1 LLGESGEA
9 LIGRE
14 ADLLAPLTKG
24 RHNYVPAAITAMVG
38 KQCTVIAKVDQETY
52 ATDRGIVFL
61 TVSKAQLITDSVTA
75 LGSSTHTSLAIAD
88 KAIVPPDY
96 PKSTQ
101 SHLPE
106 GCGSQTTPPKDI
118 IEPTDADEEEV
129 NSTPTWFSINKC
141 SGMF

>member
-1 LLGESGEA
+1 LTFLGQSGED

-24 RHNYVPAAITAMVG
+24 RHNYVPADITAMVG

-101 SHLPE
+101 SRRLWLTAHR
-106 GCGSQTTPPKDI
+106 QHHQRI
-118 IEPTDADEEEV
+118 
-129 NSTPTWFSINKC
+129 
-141 SGMF
+141 

>member
-1 LLGESGEA
+1 
-9 LIGRE
+9 
-14 ADLLAPLTKG
+14 
-24 RHNYVPAAITAMVG
+24 
-38 KQCTVIAKVDQETY
+38 
-52 ATDRGIVFL
+52 
-61 TVSKAQLITDSVTA
+61 VTA
-75 LGSSTHTSLAIAD
+75 LGSSTQTSLAIAD